1 MTVAVAGVPWWQRGA
16 VSQVHPRSFA
26 DSDGDGVGDLRGLRA
41 RLDHLADLSVPAVW
55 LSPVYRSPRMTVVVH
70 PWTAAGPDARSR
82 SATG

>member
-1 MTVAVAGVPWWQRGA
+1 MTVAGAGVPCWQRGA
-16 VSQVHPRSFA
+16 VHQVYPRSFA
-26 DSDGDGVGDLRGLRA
+26 DSDGDGVGDFCGLRA
-41 RLDHLADLSVPAVW
+41 HLDHLSVAAVW